1 MAVEGQDEAQQP
13 RKKNRGILKKFAM
26 VVAVIVAV
34 FLAIVI
40 VASPAPE
47 VTPTEREEATTEE
60 SAVESA
66 APEQPAAPAG
76 PLAIG
81 EAAQVEDA
89 LVTLEGVRQVDESGQ
104 VITLAEFRVVNTGD
118 DVYNLSSFLN
128 FEAYGADKRKAN
140 PTFSMDALGSL
151 DVQLQPGQELL
162 GEIAFLLPADA
173 MPYTFRFIRASGTD
187 MAEWTVSAEE
197 VH

>member
-26 VVAVIVAV
+26 VVAVIVAG
-34 FLAIVI
+34 FITIVI

-47 VTPTEREEATTEE
+47 VRAPEREEATT
-60 SAVESA
+60 AVESA

-81 EAAQVEDA
+81 ETAQVGDA

-128 FEAYGADKRKAN
+128 FEAYGADERKAN

-162 GEIAFLLPADA
+162 GEIAFQLPADA

>member
-26 VVAVIVAV
+26 VVAVIVAG
-34 FLAIVI
+34 FITIVI

-47 VTPTEREEATTEE
+47 VRAPERGEVATEATTE
-60 SAVESA
+60 ESA

-81 EAAQVEDA
+81 ETAQVGDA

-151 DVQLQPGQELL
+151 DAQLRPGQELL
-162 GEIAFLLPADA
+162 GEIAFQLPADA
-173 MPYTFRFIRASGTD
+173 MPYTFRFNGTRQP
-187 MAEWTVSAEE
+187 VSL
-197 VH
+197 